1 MSNGGSRNPFPSL
14 LHGALVLLLTAVCV
28 NLTVR
33 LLVAVWLPLTVVAV
47 SVGLA
52 AAVAGAAMAW
62 WRRGNHW

>member
-1 MSNGGSRNPFPSL
+1 MNNGGSRNPFSSL
-14 LHGALVLLLTAVCV
+14 LHGALVLLLTAACV

-33 LLVAVWLPLTVVAV
+33 LLVTVWLPLTVVAV

-52 AAVAGAAMAW
+52 AAVVWAAMAW